1 MTGNHSLNAVLQP
14 FTVMSSPNQSQNPE
28 KQPHDLSIDIYS
40 HTLYWTC
47 EATNSVNV
55 HRLNGE
61 SIGMVLRGD
70 HDKPRAIVVN
80 AERGWDSF
88 LIPHTEHIWDVYQ
101 LCVLMLKC
109 QFTDRW
115 LTMCLTDVEWQYVIT
130 MWMQQYPETIWNIC
144 GTGFFCAVLNI
155 LFTVQKLLWGE
166 GD

>member
-1 MTGNHSLNAVLQP
+1 MFLDCHVGLLQSIIRIITGNCSLYVFLQP
-14 FTVMSSPNQSQNPE
+14 FTVMSTPNQSQNPE

-80 AERGWDSF
+80 AERG
-88 LIPHTEHIWDVYQ
+88 
-101 LCVLMLKC
+101 
-109 QFTDRW
+109 
-115 LTMCLTDVEWQYVIT
+115 
-130 MWMQQYPETIWNIC
+130 
-144 GTGFFCAVLNI
+144 
-155 LFTVQKLLWGE
+155 
-166 GD
+166 

>member
-1 MTGNHSLNAVLQP
+1 MLFVQSSYGAVTGNHSLNAVLQP

-80 AERGWDSF
+80 AERG
-88 LIPHTEHIWDVYQ
+88 
-101 LCVLMLKC
+101 
-109 QFTDRW
+109 
-115 LTMCLTDVEWQYVIT
+115 
-130 MWMQQYPETIWNIC
+130 
-144 GTGFFCAVLNI
+144 
-155 LFTVQKLLWGE
+155 
-166 GD
+166 